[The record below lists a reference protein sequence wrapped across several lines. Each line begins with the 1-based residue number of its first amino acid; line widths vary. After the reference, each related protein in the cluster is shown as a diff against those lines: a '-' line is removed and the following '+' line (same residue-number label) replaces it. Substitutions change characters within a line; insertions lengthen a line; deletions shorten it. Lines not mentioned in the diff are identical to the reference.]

1 LNALFVVFLI
11 SSTAVLSVIL
21 GVFGAYW
28 AISAVLAAVNP
39 TRPSNLLAALVPH
52 QSQASGD

>member
-1 LNALFVVFLI
+1 LNALFVAFLI

-28 AISAVLAAVNP
+28 AISAVLAMVNP

>member
-1 LNALFVVFLI
+1 MSALFAAFLI
-11 SSTAVLSVIL
+11 SSTAILSVVL

-28 AISAVLAAVNP
+28 AIVAVLAAVNP
-39 TRPSNLLAALVPH
+39 SQPRRFLAALVPH